1 MLGAL
6 CVWAAARPSAGLLA
20 QARPSDLTVVATQAF
35 RPTAVLLPHFQFWI
49 ATDSGDGGA
58 LLRDLTIAPVT
69 FTGAVHIEGAQ
80 PGARA
85 SEASPFAD
93 SVRFGGDG
101 QVTLLLADSATGAP
115 LAVQPMGVVGAS
127 GGRLL
132 ITAPE
137 WPYGR
142 LLVVTIDP
150 ADLYEHRW
158 REVGYG
164 VRDRIHV
171 DDRRGIAFLSDSTIR
186 NTVIAI
192 GIGPGLHGGIRTD
205 VSSMVIERRFG
216 DAIGRERRAV
226 GSLVLAI
233 EPARD
238 AEGAVRWEVDF
249 ALGTSEDDAAR
260 VLAAVAAAPPPMA
273 GPPGPWISTPFPSV
287 DLLLGHVLAAE
298 RPMLD
303 YDRIAG
309 LRHTPAGAYTFLAA
323 FDRDGWYGATVAL
336 QLGDPGVV
344 CSEYRLFDRFAD
356 PSGAQRHEIWNRLGP
371 GGRYVWTDD
380 WGGRWMGDKDAYQIL
395 KGYACYRAT
404 HDGAWLATELPS
416 LRRIARYVLATDAD
430 GDGLVEGM
438 SYATYSEMSPLSPHD
453 EPYATEDPYVNALTA
468 YALDRLA
475 ELEDAATLTA
485 GQSPDSAA
493 TWRTAAARIRRA
505 LPALWRPA
513 MQWFAYH
520 ATPDGTRSWDHYH
533 LQPVD
538 ALVFDGVADTAMQA
552 AMVRQLLRP
561 DWWDAG
567 GRGFF
572 TVPATDPWH
581 DMTSYWR
588 GWGWHIMDFKALEV
602 VLRFAPAPEQRI
614 AAWRLL
620 VAEADRIL
628 RVNYGRPG
636 ERGDDN
642 GLFQFSAGSYLDLVA
657 RGLFGVD
664 EHVDEVDVAPHVDGI
679 ADEFTWRLMGWRIA
693 GDSLDVTYR
702 PADHAATLR
711 VAAFHRTRFVLRF
724 PWLSANSCV
733 EMRRGAA
740 RVERLLLVQLV
751 DGSAYVDVRGGFEP
765 AELRV
770 SATACGS

>member
-1 MLGAL
+1 
-6 CVWAAARPSAGLLA
+6 
-20 QARPSDLTVVATQAF
+20 
-35 RPTAVLLPHFQFWI
+35 
-49 ATDSGDGGA
+49 
-58 LLRDLTIAPVT
+58 
-69 FTGAVHIEGAQ
+69 
-80 PGARA
+80 
-85 SEASPFAD
+85 
-93 SVRFGGDG
+93 
-101 QVTLLLADSATGAP
+101 
-115 LAVQPMGVVGAS
+115 
-127 GGRLL
+127 
-132 ITAPE
+132 
-137 WPYGR
+137 
-142 LLVVTIDP
+142 
-150 ADLYEHRW
+150 
-158 REVGYG
+158 
-164 VRDRIHV
+164 
-171 DDRRGIAFLSDSTIR
+171 
-186 NTVIAI
+186 
-192 GIGPGLHGGIRTD
+192 
-205 VSSMVIERRFG
+205 
-216 DAIGRERRAV
+216 
-226 GSLVLAI
+226 
-233 EPARD
+233 
-238 AEGAVRWEVDF
+238 
-249 ALGTSEDDAAR
+249 
-260 VLAAVAAAPPPMA
+260 
-273 GPPGPWISTPFPSV
+273 
-287 DLLLGHVLAAE
+287 
-298 RPMLD
+298 
-303 YDRIAG
+303 
-309 LRHTPAGAYTFLAA
+309 
-323 FDRDGWYGATVAL
+323 
-336 QLGDPGVV
+336 
-344 CSEYRLFDRFAD
+344 
-356 PSGAQRHEIWNRLGP
+356 
-371 GGRYVWTDD
+371 
-380 WGGRWMGDKDAYQIL
+380 
-395 KGYACYRAT
+395 
-404 HDGAWLATELPS
+404 
-416 LRRIARYVLATDAD
+416 
-430 GDGLVEGM
+430 
-438 SYATYSEMSPLSPHD
+438 
-453 EPYATEDPYVNALTA
+453 
-468 YALDRLA
+468 
-475 ELEDAATLTA
+475 
-485 GQSPDSAA
+485 
-493 TWRTAAARIRRA
+493 
-505 LPALWRPA
+505 